1 MVSHEY
7 SYENIFTVNASVGSS
22 LSADLPRVLV
32 TALLNQIILSI
43 DVINGL
49 ENL

>member
-22 LSADLPRVLV
+22 LSADFPRVLV